1 VVSSTV
7 SAGEESRL
15 TRRGHSLDALLRW
28 ASPVVLLVVWEL
40 AVAYDVLDHH
50 FFPSPS
56 TMIQVAWQDIMSGDL
71 WRNSVGSL
79 QRLLGGLAIGSVTG
93 IVLGLAMAMW
103 RPVDA
108 VLNVPVQVIRAIP
121 PIAWIGFAILWFG
134 LGNKPAVFLIALG
147 AVFPILLNTYAGVR
161 QTDQIYMR
169 AAASLGAR
177 GWMLFKDVVFAAALP
192 NILTGLRVS
201 VGIAWVLVVV
211 GELVGAP
218 NGLGAALM
226 RAQDYQ
232 QTDRMLAYMLAIGLY
247 GYLSDALV
255 VRVSR
260 YLLRWQRG
268 MER

>member
-1 VVSSTV
+1 VRVPA
-7 SAGEESRL
+7 AGA
-15 TRRGHSLDALLRW
+15 TGRRWRAPSLEALLRW
-28 ASPVVLLVVWEL
+28 LSPAALLVVWEF
-40 AVAYDVLDHH
+40 AVANGWLDHN

-56 TMIQVAWQDIMSGDL
+56 AMLAIGWQDIVSGDL
-71 WRNSVGSL
+71 WRNSLGSL
-79 QRLLGGLAIGSVTG
+79 QRLLGGLIIGTVSGV
-93 IVLGLAMAMW
+93 VLGLAMAMW

-108 VLNVPVQVIRAIP
+108 VLNGPVQVIRAIP

-134 LGNKPAVFLIALG
+134 LGTRPAVFLIALG
-147 AVFPILLNTYAGVR
+147 AVFPVLLNTYAGVR
-161 QTDQIYMR
+161 QTDLIYMR

-177 GWMLFKDVVFAAALP
+177 GWMLFKDVIFAAALP
-192 NILTGLRVS
+192 NILTGLRIS

-268 MER
+268 MDD